1 MHLPVFLVC
10 KTKKTFP
17 VKRKW
22 ERTIPFFSEQ
32 LLENKSIQ
40 YRKKIILVDCKNH
53 DTHDELDLSK
63 SGKYKLQ

>member
-1 MHLPVFLVC
+1 MGTYNTV
-10 KTKKTFP
+10 
-17 VKRKW
+17 
-22 ERTIPFFSEQ
+22 FSEQ